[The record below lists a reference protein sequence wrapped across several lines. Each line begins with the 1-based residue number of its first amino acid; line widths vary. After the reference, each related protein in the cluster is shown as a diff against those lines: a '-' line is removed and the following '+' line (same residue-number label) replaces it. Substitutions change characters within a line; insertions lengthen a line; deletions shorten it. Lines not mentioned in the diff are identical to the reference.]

1 MEITINLIE
10 LSSDLAEEMVK
21 IKFNYKENDIYIYIE
36 EDEEI
41 TYTEQAQEVFNE
53 WYDYYYDFLIE
64 REIK

>member
-21 IKFNYKENDIYIYIE
+21 IKFNYKENDIYVE
-36 EDEEI
+36 EDEEVK
-41 TYTEQAQEVFNE
+41 YTEQAQEIFKE

>member
-21 IKFNYKENDIYIYIE
+21 IKFNYKENDIYIE

-41 TYTEQAQEVFNE
+41 KYTEQAQEVFNE
-53 WYDYYYDFLIE
+53 WYDYYYDFLTE
-64 REIK
+64 RKI

>member
-10 LSSDLAEEMVK
+10 LSSELAEEMVK
-21 IKFNYKENDIYIYIE
+21 IKFNYKENDIYVE
-36 EDEEI
+36 EDEEVK
-41 TYTEQAQEVFNE
+41 YTEQAQEIFNE